1 MKVVIS
7 YGPARQS
14 ADTVYPT
21 AVYDYEVVAKGED
34 GSSLRLRSPQHI
46 QDQTLSLMASLAQEI
61 WPNCQ
66 IQWVPR
72 S

>member
-21 AVYDYEVVAKGED
+21 AVYDFEVVAKGED

-46 QDQTLSLMASLAQEI
+46 
-61 WPNCQ
+61 
-66 IQWVPR
+66 
-72 S
+72 